1 MKILAF
7 GASSSKNSINQKLAA
22 HAASLVKNAEVE
34 LLDLNDYELPLF
46 NVDREAE
53 LGPQDLAKQFL
64 AKIAG
69 ADAVII
75 SFAEHNGNYTAA
87 YKNLLDWVTRVEK
100 EFFQNIP
107 LYFLSTSPGQAG
119 ASSVLNIA
127 ATSAKFFA
135 GNLKGTMSVPS
146 FNENFDLEKSEISNL
161 EIKNRL
167 IRDLQLIT

>member
-22 HAASLVKNAEVE
+22 HAASLVKNGETE
-34 LLDLNDYELPLF
+34 LLNLNDFELPLF

-53 LGPQDLAKQFL
+53 LGPQELAKQFL
-64 AKIAG
+64 AKIAE
-69 ADAVII
+69 ADAII
-75 SFAEHNGNYTAA
+75 VSFDEHNGNYTAA
-87 YKNLLDWVTRVEK
+87 YKNLLDWVTRIEK
-100 EFFQNIP
+100 GFFQNKP

-135 GNLKGTMSVPS
+135 GDLRGTMSIPTFS
-146 FNENFDLEKSEISNL
+146 ENFDVGAGEISNL

-167 IRDLQLIT
+167 IRDLQNLT